1 MAEKIKFELVS
12 PEKLLI
18 DEPVGMV
25 VVPGVEGNFGVLAG
39 HAPVIAAVRPGV
51 IDVYRDGMTA
61 VTQRIF
67 VGGGFAEVTAERVTV
82 LAEDAVEVAKID
94 REAARKAVQ
103 DLSERLSVADP
114 GERDQL
120 AKRLAVAQ
128 ARLDAAA

>member
-12 PEKLLI
+12 PERLLM

-39 HAPVIAAVRPGV
+39 HAPLIAAVRPGV
-51 IDVYRDGMTA
+51 IDVYENGA

-82 LAEDAVEVAKID
+82 LAEEALPVAEIN
-94 REAARKAVQ
+94 REATQKAVQ
-103 DLSERLSVADP
+103 DLSDRLSVADP
-114 GERDQL
+114 DERDLL
-120 AKRLAVAQ
+120 AQRLAVAQ
-128 ARLDAAA
+128 AKLAAAA

>member
-12 PEKLLI
+12 PERLLM

-51 IDVYRDGMTA
+51 IDVYENGAIVR
-61 VTQRIF
+61 RIF

-82 LAEDAVEVAKID
+82 LAEDAMPVSEIN
-94 REAARKAVQ
+94 REAAQKAVQ
-103 DLSERLSVADP
+103 DLTERLSVADP
-114 GERDQL
+114 GERDLL
-120 AKRLAVAQ
+120 AQRLAVAQ
-128 ARLDAAA
+128 AKLAAAA